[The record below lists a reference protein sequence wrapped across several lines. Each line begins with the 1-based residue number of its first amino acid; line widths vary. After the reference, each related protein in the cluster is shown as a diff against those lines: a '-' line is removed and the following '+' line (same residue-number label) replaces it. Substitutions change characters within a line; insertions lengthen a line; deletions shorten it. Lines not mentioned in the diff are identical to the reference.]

1 MMLQRHLP
9 RTRLLLGSL
18 ALLVFLTSHCNLLTN
33 QACAQDTVQVYIL
46 AGQSNMEG
54 KAKNSLFDHQ
64 ASAPETKEFFAHLR
78 DGEKWLEMDDVFI
91 NYLNRNGHLTLG
103 YGSRDRTG
111 IEYEFGYRMGKKHKD
126 PVLLIKTCW
135 GGHSL
140 YKKFRSP
147 SNPVPDAVLKQD
159 LEQQVKN
166 VQRNNEKKDRND
178 PAPTAD
184 EVRQQYG
191 DSYRMMVD
199 EVTNTLKE
207 LDTRFP
213 ELAGKKTNI
222 AGFVWFQGW
231 NDQYNGAETEYD
243 HNLRMLVDD
252 IRKEWKKPK
261 LPVVIAVMGQ
271 NMSQEAKGAMKV
283 IQDAQ
288 IGVAESDEYKDSV
301 RAVRTDVLVDKA
313 AEELYPNWRQN
324 FEKWEKTGSDFAYHY
339 MGSAIWMTRIGGH
352 CADAMIELVGK
363 D

>member
-1 MMLQRHLP
+1 MMLQRHLS

-111 IEYEFGYRMGKKHKD
+111 IEYEFGYRMGKQHKD

-147 SNPVPDAVLKQD
+147 SNPVPDSVLKQD

-301 RAVRTDVLVDKA
+301 RAVRTAVLVDKA